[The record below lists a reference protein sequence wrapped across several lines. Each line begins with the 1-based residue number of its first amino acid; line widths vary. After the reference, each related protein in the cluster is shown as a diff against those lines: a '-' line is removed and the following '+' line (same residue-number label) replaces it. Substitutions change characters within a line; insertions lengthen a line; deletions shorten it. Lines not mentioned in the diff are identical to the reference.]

1 MDTKS
6 IERALPARPDIRS
19 ADSLVGGR
27 ERLKPSVLAALDRKL
42 KLVGLHLDGG
52 ELERLYDL
60 AWQALYARL
69 RDGEW
74 LDAKEAAFEAFL
86 LQVAFRHAVDRQRQ
100 IRPRIDQRTSM
111 DIA

>member
-1 MDTKS
+1 MDTES
-6 IERALPARPDIRS
+6 LGLTLTARPDIRC
-19 ADSLVGGR
+19 AESLVGGR
-27 ERLKPSVLAALDRKL
+27 ERLKPSVLTALHRKL
-42 KLVGLHLDGG
+42 KLVGLHLDSG

-74 LDAKEAAFEAFL
+74 LDAKDAAFEAFL
-86 LQVAFRHAVDRQRQ
+86 LQVAFRHAVDRERR
-100 IRPRIDQRTSM
+100 ITPRIDQRTSM